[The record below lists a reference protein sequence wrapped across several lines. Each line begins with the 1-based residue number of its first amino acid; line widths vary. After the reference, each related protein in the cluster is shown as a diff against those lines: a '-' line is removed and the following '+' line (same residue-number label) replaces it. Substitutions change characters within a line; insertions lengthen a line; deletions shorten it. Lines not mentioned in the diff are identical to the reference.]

1 MSTRSVDKFI
11 LLRHIVHINIPITKR
26 LIIFSIGLIALVA
39 SFWMGSRYPELDM
52 KSAMA
57 GSISPSSSL
66 NFEEVFQIED
76 HFTYW
81 KKVAYST
88 GNWLNTN
95 KRGMT
100 FGILFAALIVSFLQI
115 VHFRRVRNPFLATL
129 AGISIGSPLGVC
141 VNCAAP
147 ISKGIYDSGA
157 RVEAALSTLISS
169 PTLNVIVLTMLF
181 SIFPLPLALIK
192 LALVILTIFIIIPLL
207 GKNHHHAYLEP
218 GSTCPLPSQKI
229 PEIEETWTEAII
241 GCFRNFASGLTY
253 IAIRT
258 VPLMLVAGFIGSAV
272 IYLFPLEMLTD
283 AKPTIPLL
291 FGTAVVGVLLP
302 VPIALDIV
310 FSQTLLIAGIP
321 LPFVMT
327 LLFTLGIFSIYAFL
341 IVWGSISKR
350 IAIVLTV
357 TFVFMGV
364 GSGLVIDFY
373 YDRAYAEG
381 LQVLERLE
389 DNLDESVD
397 ENTTSSLVD
406 ESSGMITENTKD
418 PSKYELVGTENRIEL
433 HSLAHIEREQSDNK
447 NFEYLEGPEI
457 GLDSF
462 HEFDLVD
469 FLPPFFNGR
478 SISAGDYD
486 QDSFVD
492 LVIGGKGKISLFK
505 NMDGESFLRQD
516 LNVGVDPE
524 TRFVNA
530 AFVDL
535 NGDSALDIYAS
546 TFEEGDFIIFGNED
560 LSGFSHP
567 PEVVPATPGV
577 TNAVAFAD
585 FDKDGDMDILQGKF
599 YVGAATGFSHSRS
612 FNWLLSNQ
620 NGSFQSKQLKERVHG
635 ETQSLLAADIDDD
648 NITDLVVGNDF
659 GPSNSFFRGG
669 ANGTFEELNTRDIP
683 VSTRFSM
690 SLDTADVNNDLRMD
704 LFIVNISGSFVPTNV
719 VDFPEPRPF
728 GEYCADMSRKS
739 DRKICQRNVEMKKFI
754 SVRMVNTQGLMR
766 CDAHLEQRSTK
777 EKLDCTSMT
786 LMLLGLQTRD
796 ISHCEKISDT
806 NSRER
811 DICQTGLALYNESQA
826 PKVVESAGERIPLA
840 RMKNVLLIRQSD
852 GTMVDFAEKFKLD
865 VSGWAWNTKFADLDN
880 DGWQDVYVANGT
892 WKRDN
897 TIESNLFFRNVR
909 GEVFEP
915 DNTAGLVDN
924 LVVNSF
930 VYIDIEN
937 DGDLDI
943 ISLPLNSQPK
953 VFVNHYAG
961 ENRSVTF
968 EVLDQDG
975 NHFGVGSKIFI
986 STNPTGQYDQMR
998 EIKASGGF
1006 HSFDMPRAHFGL
1018 GTSVSVSRIKLV
1030 TLRGR
1035 EVEFQGT
1042 FPANTHYKFVVQL
1055 DAALEL

>member
-1 MSTRSVDKFI
+1 MIRV
-11 LLRHIVHINIPITKR
+11 LLANKR
-26 LIIFSIGLIALVA
+26 LIIFSLGLIALVA

-66 NFEEVFQIED
+66 SFEEVFQVED
-76 HFTYW
+76 QFPYW

-100 FGILFAALIVSFLQI
+100 FGILFAALIVSFLQLI
-115 VHFRRVRNPFLATL
+115 HFRRVRNPFLATL
-129 AGISIGSPLGVC
+129 AGITIGSPLGVC

-147 ISKGIYDSGA
+147 ISKGIYDTGA

-181 SIFPLPLALIK
+181 SIFPLPLALMK
-192 LALVILTIFIIIPLL
+192 MALVILTIFIIIPLL

-218 GSTCPLPSQKI
+218 GSTCPLPSQEI
-229 PEIEETWTEAII
+229 PETEETWTEAII
-241 GCFRNFASGLTY
+241 GSFRNFASSLIY
-253 IAIRT
+253 IVIRT
-258 VPLMLVAGFIGSAV
+258 VPLMLVAGLIGSAV
-272 IYLFPLEMLTD
+272 IYLFPLEILTD
-283 AKPTIPLL
+283 AKPTILLL
-291 FGTAVVGVLLP
+291 FGTAMVGVLLP
-302 VPIALDIV
+302 VPIALDII
-310 FSQTLLIAGIP
+310 FTQTLLIAGIP

-327 LLFTLGIFSIYAFL
+327 LLFTLGIFSIYAFF

-350 IAIVLTV
+350 IAIILTV
-357 TFVFMGV
+357 TFIIMGV
-364 GSGLVIDFY
+364 GSGLFVDFY

-381 LQVLERLE
+381 LQIVERLE
-389 DNLDESVD
+389 GDLDDALDE
-397 ENTTSSLVD
+397 NNAPSLVD
-406 ESSGMITENTKD
+406 QSDGTTTEDPKD
-418 PSKYELVGTENRIEL
+418 PSKYVLVGTENRVEL
-433 HSLAHIEREQSDNK
+433 HSLPHSKREPSDSK
-447 NFEYLEGPEI
+447 TFEYLEGPEI

-469 FLPPFFNGR
+469 FIPPFFNGR
-478 SISAGDYD
+478 SISAGDYN

-492 LVIGGKGKISLFK
+492 LVIGGKGKISLFR
-505 NMDGESFLRQD
+505 NMDGESFVRQD
-516 LNVGVDPE
+516 LIVGVDPD
-524 TRFVNA
+524 TRFVNVA
-530 AFVDL
+530 LVDL

-546 TFEEGDFIIFGNED
+546 TFEEGDFILFGNED
-560 LSGFSHP
+560 LSGFSRP
-567 PEVVPATPGV
+567 PEAIPETPGI

-599 YVGAATGFSHSRS
+599 YIGAATGFSHSRS
-612 FNWLLSNQ
+612 FNWLLLNQ
-620 NGSFQSKQLKERVHG
+620 KGSFQTNKLKERVHG
-635 ETQSLLAADIDDD
+635 ETQALLAADIDDD
-648 NITDLVVGNDF
+648 NVTDLIVGNDF

-669 ANGTFEELNTRDIP
+669 AGGTFEELTARDIP
-683 VSTRFSM
+683 LSTRFTM
-690 SLDTADVNNDLRMD
+690 SLDTADINNDLRMD
-704 LFIVNISGSFVPTNV
+704 LFIVNISGSFVPTDDA
-719 VDFPEPRPF
+719 DFPKPRPF
-728 GEYCADMSRKS
+728 GEYCADMSRES
-739 DRKICQRNVEMKKFI
+739 DRELCQHNVEMKKYI

-786 LMLLGLQTRD
+786 LMLLGLQKRD
-796 ISHCEKISDT
+796 IAYCKEIPDT
-806 NSRER
+806 NSNERE
-811 DICQTGLALYNESQA
+811 ICQTGLALYNESGGTRL
-826 PKVVESAGERIPLA
+826 VEPAGERIPLA
-840 RMKNVLLIRQSD
+840 RAKNVLLIRQSD
-852 GTMVDFAEKFKLD
+852 GTMVDLAEQYKLD

-880 DGWQDVYVANGT
+880 DGWQDVYIANGT

-897 TIESNLFFRNVR
+897 TIESNLFFRNVE
-909 GEVFEP
+909 GNMFVP

-961 ENRSVTF
+961 ENSSITF
-968 EVLDQDG
+968 EVLDRDG
-975 NHFGVGSKIFI
+975 NDFGIGSKVFI
-986 STNPTGQYDQMR
+986 STMPTGPYDQMR

-1018 GTSVSVSRIKLV
+1018 GTSISVSRIKLV
-1030 TLRGR
+1030 TLQGR

-1042 FPANTHYKFVVQL
+1042 FPADTHYRFIVQQ
-1055 DAALEL
+1055 DM

>member
-1 MSTRSVDKFI
+1 MMRV
-11 LLRHIVHINIPITKR
+11 LLANKR
-26 LIIFSIGLIALVA
+26 LIIFSIGLITLVA

-66 NFEEVFQIED
+66 NFEEVFRVGD
-76 HFTYW
+76 HFPYW
-81 KKVAYST
+81 KKVTYST

-100 FGILFAALIVSFLQI
+100 FGILFAALIVSFLQLM
-115 VHFRRVRNPFLATL
+115 HFRSVKNPFLATL

-157 RVEAALSTLISS
+157 RVEAALSALISS

-181 SIFPLPLALIK
+181 SIFPLPLALMK
-192 LALVILTIFIIIPLL
+192 LALVILTIFIIIPFL
-207 GKNHHHAYLEP
+207 GKSHHHAYLEP
-218 GSTCPLPSQKI
+218 GFTCPLPPQEI
-229 PEIEETWTEAII
+229 PDKEETWAGAFIE
-241 GCFRNFASGLTY
+241 CFRNFASSLTY
-253 IAIRT
+253 IVIRT
-258 VPLMLVAGFIGSAV
+258 VPLMFVAGFIGSAV
-272 IYLFPLEMLTD
+272 IYLFPLELLTD
-283 AKPTIPLL
+283 AEPTILLL
-291 FGTAVVGVLLP
+291 FGTAIVGVLLP

-327 LLFTLGIFSIYAFL
+327 LLFTLGIFSVYAFL

-350 IAIVLTV
+350 IAIILTV
-357 TFVFMGV
+357 TFIFMGV
-364 GSGLVIDFY
+364 GSGLFIDFY

-389 DNLDESVD
+389 SDHDDPVD
-397 ENTTSSLVD
+397 KNTSSSRAY
-406 ESSGMITENTKD
+406 ESGGTTTEDTKD
-418 PSKYELVGTENRIEL
+418 PSKYILVDTENRVEL
-433 HSLAHIEREQSDNK
+433 HSLAHIERERSDSK
-447 NFEYLEGPEI
+447 NFEYVEGPEI

-478 SISAGDYD
+478 SISAGDYN
-486 QDSFVD
+486 QDNFVD

-505 NMDGESFLRQD
+505 NINGKSFLRQD
-516 LNVGVDPE
+516 LIVGVDPE
-524 TRFVNA
+524 TRFVNVA
-530 AFVDL
+530 LVDL
-535 NGDSALDIYAS
+535 NSDSVLDIYAS
-546 TFEEGDFIIFGNED
+546 TFEEGDFILFGNKD
-560 LSGFSHP
+560 LSGFSYP
-567 PEVVPATPGV
+567 SEAVPATPGV

-599 YVGAATGFSHSRS
+599 YIGAATEFPHSRS
-612 FNWLLSNQ
+612 FNWLLLNQ
-620 NGSFQSKQLKERVHG
+620 NGTFQTNRFKERVHG

-648 NITDLVVGNDF
+648 NITDLIVGNDF
-659 GPSNSFFRGG
+659 APSSSFFLGG
-669 ANGTFEELNTRDIP
+669 DGGTFKELNARDIP
-683 VSTRFSM
+683 VSTRFTM
-690 SLDTADVNNDLRMD
+690 SLDTADINNDLRMD
-704 LFIVNISGSFVPTNV
+704 LFIVNISGSFVPTNSA
-719 VDFPEPRPF
+719 DFPEPRPF
-728 GEYCADMSRKS
+728 GEYCAGMSRES
-739 DRKICQRNVEMKKFI
+739 DREICQHNVEMKKFI
-754 SVRMVNTQGLMR
+754 SVRTVNSQGLMR
-766 CDAHLEQRSTK
+766 CDSELDQRSTK

-786 LMLLGLQTRD
+786 LMLLGLQSRD
-796 ISHCEKISDT
+796 IGYCEEIPDA

-811 DICQTGLALYNESQA
+811 GICKTALALYNESRVPIA
-826 PKVVESAGERIPLA
+826 SESAGERIPLV
-840 RMKNVLLIRQSD
+840 RRKNILFIRQSN
-852 GTMVDFAEKFKLD
+852 GTMVDFAEKYKLD

-897 TIESNLFFRNVR
+897 TIESNLFFRNVQ
-909 GEVFEP
+909 GKIFAP
-915 DNTAGLVDN
+915 DNTIGLVDN
-924 LVVNSF
+924 LVVNSY

-961 ENRSVTF
+961 ENSSITF
-968 EVLDQDG
+968 EVLDRDG
-975 NHFGVGSKIFI
+975 NDFGIGSKVFV
-986 STNPTGQYDQMR
+986 STIPTGPYDQMR

-1006 HSFDMPRAHFGL
+1006 HSFAMPRAHFGL
-1018 GTSVSVSRIKLV
+1018 GTSDSVSRIKLV
-1030 TLRGR
+1030 TLQGR
-1035 EVEFQGT
+1035 AVEFQGT
-1042 FPANTHYKFVVQL
+1042 FPANTHYRFIVQQ
-1055 DAALEL
+1055 DM

>member
-1 MSTRSVDKFI
+1 MIR
-11 LLRHIVHINIPITKR
+11 LLLANKR
-26 LIIFSIGLIALVA
+26 FIIFSLGLITLVA

-66 NFEEVFQIED
+66 NFEEVFQVED
-76 HFTYW
+76 HSPYW

-100 FGILFAALIVSFLQI
+100 FGILFAALIVSFLQL

-147 ISKGIYDSGA
+147 ISKGIYDSGS
-157 RVEAALSTLISS
+157 RVEAALSTLITS
-169 PTLNVIVLTMLF
+169 PTLNVVVLTMLF
-181 SIFPLPLALIK
+181 SIFPLPLALVK
-192 LALVILTIFIIIPLL
+192 LTLVILTIFIIIPYL

-218 GSTCPLPSQKI
+218 GSACPLPSQEI
-229 PEIEETWTEAII
+229 PQVEESWTEAFI
-241 GCFRNFASGLTY
+241 GSTRNFASSLTY
-253 IAIRT
+253 IVIRT
-258 VPLMLVAGFIGSAV
+258 VPLMFVAGIIGSAV
-272 IYLFPLEMLTD
+272 IYVFQLEMLTD
-283 AKPTIPLL
+283 AEPTIPLL
-291 FGTAVVGVLLP
+291 FGTALVGVLLP

-327 LLFTLGIFSIYAFL
+327 LLFTLGIFSIYAFF

-350 IAIVLTV
+350 IAIILTV
-357 TFVFMGV
+357 TFVLMGV
-364 GSGLVIDFY
+364 GSGLFIKFY
-373 YDRAYAEG
+373 YERAYAQG
-381 LQVLERLE
+381 LQVLEELE
-389 DNLDESVD
+389 GELDDAAD
-397 ENTTSSLVD
+397 ENKPSSLVT
-406 ESSGMITENTKD
+406 ESVGTITVDTRN
-418 PSKYELVGTENRIEL
+418 PSKYVLVDTQNRVEL
-433 HSLAHIEREQSDNK
+433 HSLAHIERERNDSK
-447 NFEYLEGPEI
+447 KFEYLEGPEI

-462 HEFDLVD
+462 HDFDLVD
-469 FLPPFFNGR
+469 FIPPFFNGR

-486 QDSFVD
+486 QDGFVD
-492 LVIGGKGKISLFK
+492 LVISGKGRISLFRNVNGK
-505 NMDGESFLRQD
+505 SFLGQD

-530 AFVDL
+530 VFVDL

-546 TFEEGDFIIFGNED
+546 TFEEGDFILFGNEE

-567 PEVVPATPGV
+567 PEAVPATPGV

-585 FDKDGDMDILQGKF
+585 FDKDGDIDILQGKF
-599 YVGAATGFSHSRS
+599 YVGAATGFSHSHS

-620 NGSFQSKQLKERVHG
+620 NGSFQSKRLEERVHG
-635 ETQSLLAADIDDD
+635 ETQTLLAADIDGD
-648 NITDLVVGNDF
+648 NITDIVVGNDF
-659 GPSNSFFRGG
+659 GPSNSFFRGD
-669 ANGTFEELNTRDIP
+669 ASGTFEELNTRDIP

-690 SLDTADVNNDLRMD
+690 SLDSVDINNDLLMD
-704 LFIVNISGSFVPTNV
+704 LFIVNISGSFVPASTT
-719 VDFPEPRPF
+719 DFPKPRPF
-728 GEYCADMSRKS
+728 AEYCDGMSRES
-739 DRKICQRNVEMKKFI
+739 DRKMCQHNVEMKKFI
-754 SVRMVNTQGLMR
+754 SVRMINAQGLIR
-766 CDAHLEQRSTK
+766 CDSKLEQRSAK
-777 EKLDCTSMT
+777 DKLDCTSMT
-786 LMLLGLQTRD
+786 LLLLGLQNRD
-796 ISHCEKISDT
+796 VSYCEKIPVSND
-806 NSRER
+806 RER
-811 DICQTGLALYNESQA
+811 EICQTGVALYNESGGRR
-826 PKVVESAGERIPLA
+826 VVEPAAVRIPLA

-852 GTMVDFAEKFKLD
+852 GAMVDSAEEYGLD

-897 TIESNLFFRNVR
+897 TIESNLYFRNLQ
-909 GEVFEP
+909 GEAFEP
-915 DNTAGLVDN
+915 DNSIGLVDN

-943 ISLPLNSQPK
+943 ISLPLNSQPQ

-961 ENRSVTF
+961 ENSSITF
-968 EVLDQDG
+968 EILDQAG
-975 NHFGVGSKIFI
+975 NKFGVGSKIYI
-986 STNPTGQYDQMR
+986 STKPTGQYDQMR
-998 EIKASGGF
+998 EIKTSGGF

-1018 GTSVSVSRIKLV
+1018 GASASVSRIKLV
-1030 TLRGR
+1030 TLQGR

-1042 FPANTHYKFVVQL
+1042 FPANMHYRFTVQQ
-1055 DAALEL
+1055 DM

>member
-1 MSTRSVDKFI
+1 MRV
-11 LLRHIVHINIPITKR
+11 LLANKR
-26 LIIFSIGLIALVA
+26 LLIFSIGLITLVV

-66 NFEEVFQIED
+66 NFEEVFQVED
-76 HFTYW
+76 HFPYW
-81 KKVAYST
+81 KKVAFST

-100 FGILFAALIVSFLQI
+100 FGILFAALIVSFLQLM
-115 VHFRRVRNPFLATL
+115 HFRRVKNPFLATL

-147 ISKGIYDSGA
+147 IAKGIYETGA

-181 SIFPLPLALIK
+181 SIFPLPLALMK
-192 LALVILTIFIIIPLL
+192 LALVILTIFIIIPFL

-218 GSTCPLPSQKI
+218 GSTCPLPSREI
-229 PEIEETWTEAII
+229 PEMEETWTEACI
-241 GCFRNFASGLTY
+241 GCFRNFASSLTY
-253 IAIRT
+253 IVIRT
-258 VPLMLVAGFIGSAV
+258 VPLMFVAGFIGSAV

-283 AKPTIPLL
+283 AKPTILLL
-291 FGTAVVGVLLP
+291 FGTAMVGVVLP

-310 FSQTLLIAGIP
+310 FSQTLLIAGVP

-327 LLFTLGIFSIYAFL
+327 LLFTLGIFSIYAFF

-350 IAIVLTV
+350 IAVILTI
-357 TFVFMGV
+357 TFIFMGV
-364 GSGLVIDFY
+364 GSGLFVDFY

-381 LQVLERLE
+381 LQILERLE
-389 DNLDESVD
+389 GDLDDSVD
-397 ENTTSSLVD
+397 ENTSSSLAD
-406 ESSGMITENTKD
+406 ESGRTTTEDTKN
-418 PSKYELVGTENRIEL
+418 PSKYVLVGTENRVEL
-433 HSLAHIEREQSDNK
+433 HSLAHIERELSDSK
-447 NFEYLEGPEI
+447 NFEYLEGPDI

-478 SISAGDYD
+478 SISAGDYN

-505 NMDGESFLRQD
+505 NVNGESFLRQD
-516 LNVGVDPE
+516 LVVGVNPE
-524 TRFVNA
+524 TRFVNV

-535 NGDSALDIYAS
+535 NGDSTLDIYAS
-546 TFEEGDFIIFGNED
+546 TFEEGDFILFGNED

-567 PEVVPATPGV
+567 PEAVPATPGV

-585 FDKDGDMDILQGKF
+585 FDKDGDIDILQGKF
-599 YVGAATGFSHSRS
+599 YIGAATEFSHSRS
-612 FNWLLSNQ
+612 FNWLLLNQ
-620 NGSFQSKQLKERVHG
+620 NGSFQAKQFKERVHG
-635 ETQSLLAADIDDD
+635 ETQALLAADIDDD
-648 NITDLVVGNDF
+648 NITDLIVGNDF
-659 GPSNSFFRGG
+659 APSNSFFRGG
-669 ANGTFEELNTRDIP
+669 AGGTFEELNARDIP
-683 VSTRFSM
+683 VSTRYTM
-690 SLDTADVNNDLRMD
+690 SLDAADINNDLRMD
-704 LFIVNISGSFVPTNV
+704 LFIVNISGSFVPTNDA
-719 VDFPEPRPF
+719 DFPKPRPF
-728 GEYCADMSRKS
+728 GEYCADMSRES
-739 DRKICQRNVEMKKFI
+739 DREKCQHNVEMKKFI
-754 SVRMVNTQGLMR
+754 SVRMVNSQSIMR
-766 CDAHLEQRSTK
+766 CDSKLEQRSTK
-777 EKLDCTSMT
+777 EKLDCASMT
-786 LMLLGLQTRD
+786 LMLLGLQLRD
-796 ISHCEKISDT
+796 IAYCEEIPDT

-811 DICQTGLALYNESQA
+811 EICQTGLALYNESRVPIA
-826 PKVVESAGERIPLA
+826 VESAEETIPLV
-840 RMKNVLLIRQSD
+840 RRKNVLLIRQSD
-852 GTMVDFAEKFKLD
+852 GTMVDFAERYKLD

-897 TIESNLFFRNVR
+897 TIESNLFFRNVQ
-909 GEVFEP
+909 GKIFVP
-915 DNTAGLVDN
+915 DNTIGLVDN
-924 LVVNSF
+924 LVVNSY

-953 VFVNHYAG
+953 VFVNYYAG
-961 ENRSVTF
+961 ENSSITF
-968 EVLDQDG
+968 EVLDRDG
-975 NHFGVGSKIFI
+975 NAFGIGSKIFI

-1018 GTSVSVSRIKLV
+1018 GTSNSVSRIKLV

-1035 EVEFQGT
+1035 EAEFQGT
-1042 FPANTHYKFVVQL
+1042 FPADTHYRFIVQQ
-1055 DAALEL
+1055 DM

>member
-1 MSTRSVDKFI
+1 MIRV
-11 LLRHIVHINIPITKR
+11 LLANKR
-26 LIIFSIGLIALVA
+26 LIIFSIGLITLVA

-66 NFEEVFQIED
+66 NFEEVFQVED
-76 HFTYW
+76 HFSYW

-100 FGILFAALIVSFLQI
+100 FGILFAALIVSFLHLI
-115 VHFRRVRNPFLATL
+115 HFRRVKSPFLATL
-129 AGISIGSPLGVC
+129 AGMAIGSPLGVC

-147 ISKGIYDSGA
+147 ISKGIYDAGA

-181 SIFPLPLALIK
+181 SIFPLPLALTK

-218 GSTCPLPSQKI
+218 GSTCPLPLQKI
-229 PEIEETWTEAII
+229 PEQEDTWTNALI
-241 GCFRNFASGLTY
+241 GCLRNFASNLTY
-253 IAIRT
+253 IVIRT
-258 VPLMLVAGFIGSAV
+258 VPLMFVAGFIGSAV
-272 IYLFPLEMLTD
+272 VYLFPLEMLTD
-283 AKPTIPLL
+283 AQPTILLL
-291 FGTAVVGVLLP
+291 FGTAMVGVLLP
-302 VPIALDIV
+302 VPIALDII

-327 LLFTLGIFSIYAFL
+327 LLFTLGIFSIYAFF

-350 IAIVLTV
+350 IAVILTV

-364 GSGLVIDFY
+364 GSGLFVDFY

-389 DNLDESVD
+389 DDLDDTAD
-397 ENTTSSLVD
+397 ENISSSVAKQSDGTSSED
-406 ESSGMITENTKD
+406 KKD
-418 PSKYELVGTENRIEL
+418 PSKYVLVGTENRVEL
-433 HSLAHIEREQSDNK
+433 HSLAHAERKRNDSK
-447 NFEYLEGPEI
+447 TFEYLEGPDI

-462 HEFDLVD
+462 HEFDLLD

-478 SISAGDYD
+478 GISAGDYD

-492 LVIGGKGKISLFK
+492 LVIGGKGKISLFR

-524 TRFVNA
+524 TRFVNVA
-530 AFVDL
+530 LVDL

-546 TFEEGDFIIFGNED
+546 TFEEGDFILFGNED
-560 LSGFSHP
+560 LSGFSRP
-567 PEVVPATPGV
+567 PEATPETPGI

-585 FDKDGDMDILQGKF
+585 FDKDGDVDILQGKF
-599 YVGAATGFSHSRS
+599 YIGAATGFSHTRS
-612 FNWLLSNQ
+612 VNWLLLNE
-620 NGSFQSKQLKERVHG
+620 NGTFQSNKFKERVHG
-635 ETQSLLAADIDDD
+635 ETQALLAADFDDD
-648 NITDLVVGNDF
+648 NITDLIVGNDF
-659 GPSNSFFRGG
+659 VPSNSFFRGAEG
-669 ANGTFEELNTRDIP
+669 GTFEELTARDIP
-683 VSTRFSM
+683 LSTRFSM

-704 LFIVNISGSFVPTNV
+704 LFIVNISGSFVPTNDA
-719 VDFPEPRPF
+719 DFPAPRPF
-728 GEYCADMSRKS
+728 EEYCADMSRES
-739 DRKICQRNVEMKKFI
+739 DREMCQYNVEMKKFI
-754 SVRMVNTQGLMR
+754 SVRTVNSQGLMK
-766 CDAHLEQRSTK
+766 CDAELEQRSTQ

-786 LMLLGLQTRD
+786 LMLLGLQKRD
-796 ISHCEKISDT
+796 IAYCEEIPET

-811 DICQTGLALYNESQA
+811 EICRTGLALHNESGNSRL
-826 PKVVESAGERIPLA
+826 VESARERIPLA

-852 GTMVDFAEKFKLD
+852 GTTVDMAEKYGLD

-880 DGWQDVYVANGT
+880 DGWQDVYAANGT

-897 TIESNLFFRNVR
+897 TIESNLFFRNVE
-909 GEVFEP
+909 GKTFEP
-915 DNTAGLVDN
+915 DNAAGLVDN

-961 ENRSVTF
+961 KNSSITF
-968 EVLDQDG
+968 EVLDREG
-975 NHFGVGSKIFI
+975 NDFGIGSKVFV
-986 STNPTGQYDQMR
+986 STDSTGPYDQMR

-1018 GTSVSVSRIKLV
+1018 GTSDSVSRIKLI
-1030 TLRGR
+1030 TLQGR

-1042 FPANTHYKFVVQL
+1042 FPANMHYRFIVQQ
-1055 DAALEL
+1055 AM

>member
-1 MSTRSVDKFI
+1 MPAGSVDKII
-11 LLRHIVHINIPITKR
+11 LLGHIAHINTPIKKR

-66 NFEEVFQIED
+66 SFEEVFQVED
-76 HFTYW
+76 HFPYW

-100 FGILFAALIVSFLQI
+100 FGILFAALIMSFLQLL
-115 VHFRRVRNPFLATL
+115 HFRRVKNPFLATL

-147 ISKGIYDSGA
+147 ISKGIYDAGA

-181 SIFPLPLALIK
+181 SIFPLPLALTK
-192 LALVILTIFIIIPLL
+192 LVLVILTIFIIIPFL
-207 GKNHHHAYLEP
+207 GKYHHHAYLES
-218 GSTCPLPSQKI
+218 GSTCPLPPQELPDK
-229 PEIEETWTEAII
+229 EETWAEAII
-241 GCFRNFASGLTY
+241 GCFRNFANGLAY
-253 IAIRT
+253 IIIRT
-258 VPLMLVAGFIGSAV
+258 VPLMFVAGFIGSV
-272 IYLFPLEMLTD
+272 VVYLFPLEMLTD
-283 AKPTIPLL
+283 AEPTILLL
-291 FGTAVVGVLLP
+291 FGTAIVGVLLP
-302 VPIALDIV
+302 VPIALDII
-310 FSQTLLIAGIP
+310 FSQTLLIAGVP
-321 LPFVMT
+321 LPFIMT
-327 LLFTLGIFSIYAFL
+327 LLFTLGIFSIYAFF

-350 IAIVLTV
+350 IAIILTV
-357 TFVFMGV
+357 TFILLGV
-364 GSGLVIDFY
+364 GSGLFVDFY
-373 YDRAYAEG
+373 YERAYAEG

-389 DNLDESVD
+389 GELDDPSD
-397 ENTTSSLVD
+397 ENTVSALAD
-406 ESSGMITENTKD
+406 ESGGTTSEETKD
-418 PSKYELVGTENRIEL
+418 PSGFVLIRTENQVEL
-433 HSLAHIEREQSDNK
+433 HSIAHVERKPGSSK
-447 NFEYLEGPEI
+447 VFEYLEGPEI

-469 FLPPFFNGR
+469 FIPPFFNGR

-486 QDSFVD
+486 QDGYVD
-492 LVIGGKGKISLFK
+492 LVISGKGKISLFK
-505 NMDGESFLRQD
+505 NVNGESFLRQD
-516 LNVGVDPE
+516 LHVGVDPE
-524 TRFVNA
+524 TRFLTA

-546 TFEEGDFIIFGNED
+546 TFEEGDFILFGNED
-560 LSGFSHP
+560 LSGYSGP
-567 PEVVPATPGV
+567 PAAVPATPGV

-599 YVGAATGFSHSRS
+599 YVGAATGFSHARS

-620 NGSFQSKQLKERVHG
+620 NGSFQPKRLEERIHG
-635 ETQSLLAADIDDD
+635 ETQTVLAADIDDD
-648 NITDLVVGNDF
+648 NITDLIVGNDF
-659 GPSNSFFRGG
+659 GPSNSFFRGDASG
-669 ANGTFEELNTRDIP
+669 SFEELSKSDIP
-683 VSTRFSM
+683 LSTMFSM
-690 SLDTADVNNDLRMD
+690 SLDTADINNDLRMD
-704 LFIVNISGSFVPTNV
+704 LFIVNISGSFAPTDV
-719 VDFPEPRPF
+719 VDFPDSRPF
-728 GEYCADMSRKS
+728 GEYCADMSRES
-739 DRKICQRNVEMKKFI
+739 DREICQHNVDMKKFI

-766 CDAHLEQRSTK
+766 CDANLEQRSTK

-786 LMLLGLQTRD
+786 LLLLGLQTRD
-796 ISHCEKISDT
+796 ISYCKKIPDS

-811 DICQTGLALYNESQA
+811 EICQTGVALYNESGSRRVA
-826 PKVVESAGERIPLA
+826 RSPAERIPLA

-852 GTMVDFAEKFKLD
+852 GTLLDFAEKYRLD
-865 VSGWAWNTKFADLDN
+865 VSGWAWNAKFADLDS

-897 TIESNLFFRNVR
+897 SIESNLFFRNIQ
-909 GEVFEP
+909 GEVFDPE
-915 DNTAGLVDN
+915 NGIGLVDN

-961 ENRSVTF
+961 ENSSITF
-968 EVLDQDG
+968 EILDQDG
-975 NHFGVGSKIFI
+975 NRFGVGSKIFI

-998 EIKASGGF
+998 EIKTSGGF

-1018 GTSVSVSRIKLV
+1018 GSSDTVSRIKLV

-1035 EVEFQGT
+1035 EVEFEGP
-1042 FPANTHYKFVVQL
+1042 FPADTHYRFVVQQ
-1055 DAALEL
+1055 EL

>member
-1 MSTRSVDKFI
+1 
-11 LLRHIVHINIPITKR
+11 
-26 LIIFSIGLIALVA
+26 
-39 SFWMGSRYPELDM
+39 MGSRYPELDM

-66 NFEEVFQIED
+66 NFEEVFQVED
-76 HFTYW
+76 HFPYW

-100 FGILFAALIVSFLQI
+100 FGILFAALIMSFLQL
-115 VHFRRVRNPFLATL
+115 VHFRRVKNPFLATL

-147 ISKGIYDSGA
+147 ISKGIYDTGA

-169 PTLNVIVLTMLF
+169 PTFNVIVLTMLF
-181 SIFPLPLALIK
+181 SIFPLPLALTK
-192 LALVILTIFIIIPLL
+192 LALVTLTILIIIPLL
-207 GKNHHHAYLEP
+207 GKNHHHKYFDP
-218 GSTCPLPSQKI
+218 GSTCPLPLQ
-229 PEIEETWTEAII
+229 EISESEETWTEAIV
-241 GCFRNFASGLTY
+241 GSFRDFAKSLTY
-253 IAIRT
+253 IVIRT
-258 VPLMLVAGFIGSAV
+258 VPLMFVAGFIGSV
-272 IYLFPLEMLTD
+272 VVYLFPLEILTD
-283 AKPTIPLL
+283 AEPTTLLL

-327 LLFTLGIFSIYAFL
+327 LLFTLGIFSIYAFF

-350 IAIVLTV
+350 IAVILTV
-357 TFVFMGV
+357 TFILMGV
-364 GSGLVIDFY
+364 GSGLFVEFY
-373 YDRAYAEG
+373 YERAYAQG
-381 LQVLERLE
+381 LQVLEQLE
-389 DNLDESVD
+389 TDLSDQSD
-397 ENTTSSLVD
+397 ENTATTLTD
-406 ESSGMITENTKD
+406 ESGGTISEETKV
-418 PSKYELVGTENRIEL
+418 PSKYVLVGTENRVEL
-433 HSLAHIEREQSDNK
+433 HSLAHKERVRSNSR
-447 NFEYLEGPEI
+447 NFEFLEGPEI
-457 GLDSF
+457 GLDFF
-462 HEFDLVD
+462 HDFDLVD
-469 FLPPFFNGR
+469 FIPPFFNGR
-478 SISAGDYD
+478 SISAGDYN
-486 QDSFVD
+486 QDGFVD
-492 LVIGGKGKISLFK
+492 LVIGGKGKISLFG
-505 NMDGESFLRQD
+505 NVNGESFLRQD
-516 LNVGVDPE
+516 LYVGVDPE
-524 TRFVNA
+524 TRFINA

-546 TFEEGDFIIFGNED
+546 TFEEGDFILFGNED

-567 PEVVPATPGV
+567 PEAVPATPGV

-599 YVGAATGFSHSRS
+599 YVGAATGFSHARS
-612 FNWLLSNQ
+612 INWLLSNRG
-620 NGSFQSKQLKERVHG
+620 GSFQSKRLEERIHG
-635 ETQSLLAADIDDD
+635 ETQTVLAADIDDD

-659 GPSNSFFRGG
+659 GPSNSFFRGD
-669 ANGTFEELNTRDIP
+669 ADGTFEELTARDIP
-683 VSTRFSM
+683 ISTMFSM
-690 SLDTADVNNDLRMD
+690 SLDTVDINNDLRMD
-704 LFIVNISGSFVPTNV
+704 LFIANISGSFVPTNV

-728 GEYCADMSRKS
+728 GEYCAEMSREA
-739 DRKICQRNVEMKKFI
+739 DRKKCQHNVEMKKFI
-754 SVRMVNTQGLMR
+754 SVRMVNTQGLIR
-766 CDAHLEQRSTK
+766 CDSSLEQRSAK

-786 LMLLGLQTRD
+786 LMLLGLQKRD
-796 ISHCEKISDT
+796 IAYCEKISDT

-811 DICQTGLALYNESQA
+811 EICRTGVALYNESGGRRVSTA
-826 PKVVESAGERIPLA
+826 EKRIPLA
-840 RMKNVLLIRQSD
+840 RMKNVLLMRQSD
-852 GTMVDFAEKFKLD
+852 GTMVDFAEKYRLD
-865 VSGWAWNTKFADLDN
+865 VTGWAWNTKFADLDN

-897 TIESNLFFRNVR
+897 TIESNLFFRNLQ
-909 GEVFEP
+909 GEIFEP
-915 DNTAGLVDN
+915 DNTIGLVDN

-961 ENRSVTF
+961 ENSSITF
-968 EVLDQDG
+968 EILDQDG
-975 NHFGVGSKIFI
+975 NNFGVGSKIYI

-998 EIKASGGF
+998 EIKTSGGF

-1018 GTSVSVSRIKLV
+1018 GTADSLSRIKLI

-1042 FPANTHYKFVVQL
+1042 FPADTHYRFIV
-1055 DAALEL
+1055 E